1 MAKKFLLAVFALFA
15 LTMQAQVEPEVS
27 ETVELMSILSHMAG
41 FEEYNMDMGG
51 QYIEDIESSFASFK
65 EHPIIS
71 HLQGLREQ
79 YGISYN
85 APMDLAVNL
94 VIDGQRIKFI
104 GDKNCM
110 DGRWMN
116 VDIDNFVDQLNQF
129 YSDTRFHEFYQQ
141 HQDFYQEVLRQYKTN
156 AMQYFHQD
164 WYSRFYGVEP
174 GEVFRII
181 IGFVNGGNNY
191 AAHRQFPGQPKENFS
206 VCGYWTHPQMGSIL
220 DPDNAKK
227 YAAPTLIHEF
237 NHSFVNPLQEIE
249 KNAKL
254 LGDIPERMLNQN
266 YYIMQQQAYGESKT
280 VFDESVVRAATII
293 YMMENGFTPQEI
305 NEELNDHLSSGFAWL
320 PELVTAMR
328 DYTSQRN
335 KYPTLS
341 DFYPQIAKVLN
352 NYLDQ
357 KQKQMEKLFSLS
369 KTLKKADK
377 STASINAEVMETVE
391 LMAILSRIADFVEYC
406 QDNDGS
412 YLQDIDQRFASFKQ
426 HPVVEYYQ
434 KLREQYGIAYDAPMS
449 LAVRLAV
456 DDVKIVKLQEEAG
469 DCGLD
474 DRWDQVNMNE
484 FLGLLNQFYTDTRF
498 NEFYQQ
504 HQSFYQDVLKK
515 LNDNVMPSVHPDW
528 LADFFGKGT
537 PDQYKVVIGF
547 AIGRNGFG
555 AKRHLKGQPWDQINV
570 VNISLDDQGN
580 LSKGTNDIAAG
591 LNSMFNQFSREP
603 LIDNESITGALNE
616 VGEKLYNMNQA
627 QMQMNGIQDG
637 KSAIAKS
644 IVAAANFISM
654 TENGISAEQACQ
666 YLNNYST
673 VFAWMPELVTAL
685 GDYANNRNKYRSISD
700 FYPQL
705 AKVLSKYLQREQQ
718 CYDKALK

>member
-1 MAKKFLLAVFALFA
+1 MAKKFLLAVVALFA
-15 LTMQAQVEPEVS
+15 LTMQAQVKPEVS

-41 FEEYNMDMGG
+41 FEEYNMNMGG
-51 QYIEDIESSFASFK
+51 LYIEDIESSFASFK
-65 EHPIIS
+65 EHPVIS
-71 HLQGLREQ
+71 HLQGLREK

-94 VIDGQRIKFI
+94 VIDGQRIKFV

-116 VDIDNFVDQLNQF
+116 VDIDSFVDQLNQF

-141 HQDFYQEVLRQYKTN
+141 HQDFYQEVLRQYNAN

-174 GEVFRII
+174 GEVFRLI

-191 AAHRQFPGQPKENFS
+191 AASRQFPGQPKENFS

-237 NHSFVNPLQEIE
+237 NHSFVNPLQETE

-254 LGDIPERMLNQN
+254 LGDIPERLLNQN
-266 YYIMQQQAYGESKT
+266 YYIMQQQAYGEGKT
-280 VFDESVVRAATII
+280 VFNESVVRAATII
-293 YMMENGFTPQEI
+293 YMMENGFSPQEI
-305 NEELNDHLSSGFAWL
+305 NEELNDNLSSGFAWL

-328 DYTSQRN
+328 DYTSHRN

-357 KQKQMEKLFSLS
+357 KQKQMEKLFSLN

-391 LMAILSRIADFVEYC
+391 LMAVLSRTAGFVEYC
-406 QDNDGS
+406 QNYDGS
-412 YLQDIDQRFASFKQ
+412 YLQDIDQQFASFKQ
-426 HPVVEYYQ
+426 HPAVEYYQ
-434 KLREQYGIAYDAPMS
+434 KLREQYRIAYDAPMS

-456 DDVKIVKLQEEAG
+456 DNGKIVKLQEEPG

-474 DRWDQVNMNE
+474 DRWNQVNMNE

-498 NEFYQQ
+498 GEFYQQ
-504 HQSFYQDVLKK
+504 HQSFYQDALKK
-515 LNDNVMPSVHPDW
+515 INDNVMPSVHPEW
-528 LADFFGKGT
+528 LADFMGKGT
-537 PDQYKVVIGF
+537 SDQYKVVIGF
-547 AIGRNGFG
+547 ANGRNGFG

-570 VNISLDDQGN
+570 VNISLDGQGN
-580 LSKGTNDIAAG
+580 LSMGTNDIAAG

-603 LIDNESITGALNE
+603 LIDNESITGALSE

-627 QMQMNGIQDG
+627 QMQMNRIQDG

-654 TENGISAEQACQ
+654 TENGISTEQACQ
-666 YLNNYST
+666 YLNSYST

-685 GDYANNRNKYRSISD
+685 GDYANNRSKYRSISD

-705 AKVLSKYLQREQQ
+705 AKVLNKYLQKEQQ
-718 CYDKALK
+718 SYDKALK